1 MNTQTR
7 SRTVGALLA
16 VVITVA
22 LNTVMAG
29 ILDVYGEWFAWLIF
43 ALTLVL
49 VVVAL
54 RFQQRLSAPQTFG
67 LLAIPLVLAVGGAL
81 IGL

>member
-1 MNTQTR
+1 MNAQTR
-7 SRTVGALLA
+7 SRTVAALLA
-16 VVITVA
+16 VVIIVTI
-22 LNTVMAG
+22 NTVMAG
-29 ILDVYGEWFAWLIF
+29 FLDVYNEWFAWLIF
-43 ALTLVL
+43 GLTLVL
-49 VVVAL
+49 VIVAL